1 MPDVADRIR
10 LEPKI
15 RVEPKIRMEP
25 RGRSEP
31 KSQGK
36 PKAQRRGK
44 LAWLRALAPKKKS
57 TVAGAALA
65 AMMIGIVVNALA
77 LQHGRRIALAPAPTA
92 VAAIK
97 APAPAVAPVVRP
109 PAPAVE
115 VPTPE
120 PRPAPTTLALA
131 RAPKSDDAI
140 ADFLR
145 AQAPQKRRLTLAAQ
159 EALAKLGFSV
169 KATGGLDAQTRGALR
184 EFEKSHHMAASNEIS
199 AKLVRA
205 LKAAAR

>member
-10 LEPKI
+10 PEPKAA
-15 RVEPKIRMEP
+15 RRA
-25 RGRSEP
+25 
-31 KSQGK
+31 K
-36 PKAQRRGK
+36 PGWA
-44 LAWLRALAPKKKS
+44 RALAPKKKS

-77 LQHGRRIALAPAPTA
+77 LQHGRRLALAPDPTA

-97 APAPAVAPVVRP
+97 PAPTPVVRAP
-109 PAPAVE
+109 AHAVETPTPAPR
-115 VPTPE
+115 PTVV
-120 PRPAPTTLALA
+120 ALA
-131 RAPKSDDAI
+131 RAQKSDDAI

-145 AQAPQKRRLTLAAQ
+145 AQAPEKRRLTLAAQ
-159 EALAKLGFSV
+159 EALVKLGFSI
-169 KATGGLDAQTRGALR
+169 KATGALDAQTRSALR
-184 EFEKSHHMAASNEIS
+184 EFEKSRHMTASTEIS